1 MLSGLNKPD
10 SLKTEL
16 IFMEDDTN
24 KVWTYHELA
33 RYHVMSNLDSSN
45 YYLEKAEELAK
56 RINYP
61 KGIAYS
67 YTRLATNYMAQGKR
81 ELEKQCFLKAKKVAE
96 NGKVP
101 MLEGSIFSQLGKI
114 HYENLSTDSAMY
126 YFFLAEEKNIKNGY
140 AEKNWTVYNN
150 MAALFE
156 SMGENIK
163 AEKYLKKAYTITKE
177 SGDRKDFGM
186 SLFFLMVFYQK
197 QELLEEYS
205 NYLEEY
211 LEFTGK
217 GTMKLEPDKFHSS
230 IFFEPTDNNENKI
243 KKLNR
248 VSAEHKRLGNLRSYL
263 STSII
268 LSNLYA
274 ENGELDRAAEILN
287 EGYETATQVD
297 IKDFEFKMAEY
308 LSKFYSEN
316 KDYQN
321 AFKYLQIAEEIED
334 RLQSVQVKEN
344 LQELEVKYETEKKE
358 AEILKNQLALEKAD
372 IEKKSLIALVIAAI
386 VLAIILLYFLY
397 FKQKTNRVLSQKN
410 NTIQIA
416 LEEKEILL
424 KEIHHRVKNNLQV
437 VSSLLN
443 LQSRTLESESARAA
457 IRDGQNRVKSMALIH
472 QNLYRTDH
480 LTSMD
485 VKEYV
490 SKLSDSLFQSYNVEP
505 ERIKLKNEVDSMQ
518 MDVDLLVPLGLILNE
533 LLSNALKHAFPEGK
547 EGQVQVKVKKQQNGF
562 LMEVSDNGIGINEE
576 KFFQPSDSFGLR
588 MIKAFCEKLKA
599 KMEVTNQ
606 NGTHIQLY
614 IPEKAA

>member
-1 MLSGLNKPD
+1 M
-10 SLKTEL
+10 KTEL

-81 ELEKQCFLKAKKVAE
+81 ELEKAYFLKAKSIAE

-101 MLEGSIFSQLGKI
+101 ALEGSIFSQLGKI

-140 AEKNWTVYNN
+140 ADKNWTVYNN
-150 MAALFE
+150 MGALFE
-156 SMGENIK
+156 SMGEKEK

-177 SGDRKDFGM
+177 NGDRKDFGM
-186 SLFFLMVFYQK
+186 SLFFLMIFYQK
-197 QELLEEYS
+197 QESLEEYS

-297 IKDFEFKMAEY
+297 IKDYELKMAEY
-308 LSKFYSEN
+308 LSKFYSKN
-316 KDYQN
+316 NDYQN

-334 RLQSVQVKEN
+334 KLQSVEVKEN

-358 AEILKNQLALEKAD
+358 AEILKNQLALEKAS

-410 NTIQIA
+410 NTIQKA

-424 KEIHHRVKNNLQV
+424 KEI
-437 VSSLLN
+437 
-443 LQSRTLESESARAA
+443 
-457 IRDGQNRVKSMALIH
+457 
-472 QNLYRTDH
+472 
-480 LTSMD
+480 
-485 VKEYV
+485 
-490 SKLSDSLFQSYNVEP
+490 
-505 ERIKLKNEVDSMQ
+505 
-518 MDVDLLVPLGLILNE
+518 
-533 LLSNALKHAFPEGK
+533 
-547 EGQVQVKVKKQQNGF
+547 
-562 LMEVSDNGIGINEE
+562 
-576 KFFQPSDSFGLR
+576 
-588 MIKAFCEKLKA
+588 
-599 KMEVTNQ
+599 
-606 NGTHIQLY
+606 
-614 IPEKAA
+614 